1 VNDIAVSVPTLDD
14 LAEKIRELLAKIVD
28 PSVKLELDTPLMKGL
43 GLDSL
48 DMIET
53 SFALE
58 EFFGFQFSGR
68 NAIEELERRLGNGR
82 ILEQGA
88 LTALGRE
95 VLLGRMP
102 ELRTV
107 ALPPTLHPSEIPQYF
122 TIRTYARVIKDYYDH
137 APRVCATTGEAVVL
151 DGFSLVSERSRQPV
165 TAPTGD
171 ELLDA
176 WLDARE
182 RELQER

>member
-1 VNDIAVSVPTLDD
+1 MNDVAVSVPALDD
-14 LAEKIRELLAKIVD
+14 LAEKIRELLTRIVD

-68 NAIEELERRLGNGR
+68 NAIEELDRRIGNGR
-82 ILEQGA
+82 ILDQGA
-88 LTALGRE
+88 LTPLGRE
-95 VLLGRMP
+95 ILLGRMP

-107 ALPPTLHPSEIPQYF
+107 TLPLVLHPAEIPQYF

-137 APRVCATTGEAVVL
+137 APRVCAATGEAVVL
-151 DGFSLVSERSRQPV
+151 DGFALVSERTRRPV
-165 TAPTGD
+165 VAPTGD
-171 ELLDA
+171 EILDS

>member
-1 VNDIAVSVPTLDD
+1 MNDLAVHGPALDEI
-14 LAEKIRELLAKIVD
+14 AEKIRQLLARIVQ
-28 PSVKLELDTPLMKGL
+28 PSVKLELDTPLMKGH

-68 NAIEELERRLGNGR
+68 NAIEELDRRIGGGR
-82 ILEQGA
+82 ILDQGT
-88 LTALGRE
+88 LTPLGRE
-95 VLLGRMP
+95 ILLARMP
-102 ELRTV
+102 ELRSV
-107 ALPPTLHPSEIPQYF
+107 ALPATLSPAEIPQYF
-122 TIRTYARVIKDYYDH
+122 TIRTYARVINDYYDH
-137 APRVCATTGEAVVL
+137 APKTCAENGEPVVL
-151 DGFSLVSERSRQPV
+151 DGFSLVSARSRRPV
-165 TAPTGD
+165 AAPTGD
-171 ELLDA
+171 EILDA